1 MNQEEDKMDS
11 LVEMLSQ
18 LIIKY
23 TRITKGDKK
32 SC

>member
-1 MNQEEDKMDS
+1 MNQEENKVDS

-23 TRITKGDKK
+23 TRKTKGDGKQ
-32 SC
+32 C